1 MRIVRDTFPP
11 CNARSVLTFV
21 FHTISCFSVAGKRAD
36 VLAVAGWEK
45 TLHTRRRMK
54 HSLFSSRRA
63 PFLVVGFLVIVA
75 AAILIFQSKRVAPA
89 AQPADGNPVSGRQL
103 PSPEAREKTAKILA
117 VGDIMLGRAVETLM
131 KKYGE
136 DYPFALIKEKLA
148 SADLVVGNLEGP
160 IPDSH
165 TQTPDSSL
173 RFSFSPSTAALL
185 AKHNVRSVSTANNHA
200 HDAGRKGFEQ
210 TRARLASEGVE
221 AFGDPSMKGASC
233 RPVTAADPRVV
244 LCAFS
249 VFANFNEQA
258 ALVELREAR
267 KRHSSSY
274 LMLMPHWGNEYQAV
288 ASTVQVR
295 LAHAFIDA
303 GVDAIVGSHPHVVQ
317 NIELYRDRPI
327 FYSLGNFIFDQYFSQ
342 ETQMGLAVDITL
354 SADDV
359 VLGLM
364 PLISRR
370 SQPAE
375 MAEDEAERF
384 RNDLAERSPTAASAV
399 QAGKLHLKR

>member
-1 MRIVRDTFPP
+1 M
-11 CNARSVLTFV
+11 
-21 FHTISCFSVAGKRAD
+21 
-36 VLAVAGWEK
+36 E
-45 TLHTRRRMK
+45 RR
-54 HSLFSSRRA
+54 LFSSRAA
-63 PFLVVGFLVIVA
+63 PFLVVGFLVLVA
-75 AAILIFQSKRVAPA
+75 AAILTLQSKRVAPSV
-89 AQPADGNPVSGRQL
+89 QPADGNPVSERQL
-103 PSPEAREKTAKILA
+103 PSPESREKTAKILA

-131 KKYGE
+131 KKYGD

-160 IPDSH
+160 IPDPH
-165 TQTPDSSL
+165 AQTPDNSL
-173 RFSFSPSTAALL
+173 RFSFLPSTAALL

-200 HDAGRKGFEQ
+200 HDAGRKGFEE
-210 TRARLASEGVE
+210 TRARLAAEGVE
-221 AFGDPSMKGASC
+221 TFGDPSMKDASC
-233 RPVTAADPRVV
+233 RPVHAADLRIV
-244 LCAFS
+244 LCGFS
-249 VFANFNEQA
+249 VFTDFDEQA

-267 KRHSSSY
+267 ERHRSSY

-288 ASTVQVR
+288 ASSMQVR

-342 ETQMGLAVDITL
+342 ETQKGLAVDIAL
-354 SADDV
+354 SADAV
-359 VLGLM
+359 VLGLA
-364 PLISRR
+364 PLVSRR

-375 MAEDEAERF
+375 MTGDEAERF
-384 RNDLAERSPTAASAV
+384 RADLAKRSPTAASAV